1 MPTQRIR
8 HMITESDELSACLDK
23 AAKLWPEY
31 ADERA
36 ELLRQVIAL
45 GRQVVETRSQN
56 TLNNR
61 LEALKR
67 LSENFSGTWPA
78 DFDEQ
83 RKSEW
88 PA

>member
-1 MPTQRIR
+1 MPTQRTR

-67 LSENFSGTWPA
+67 LSDNFSGTWPV